1 MHLAVKRGAASMRHL
16 RTPLPGT
23 GAINSV
29 GASRSFSA
37 SSFLPR
43 NFFSSSSGSGGSSK
57 TACAAA
63 FFLDAKAAC
72 KGKRCALGK
81 NGSGIVSAPE
91 SCGEDSFFV
100 SPSIVG
106 VADGVG
112 GWNENGVDPGEIS
125 RSLMR
130 NANVFVK
137 KNADANVEITT
148 QSILAY
154 AFKQALLDE
163 SVEAGSTTAC
173 IVRVKE
179 SVAGKPIL
187 EYSNLGDSGFVIIRN
202 SVVVFRSK
210 FQVRTMVLCLNRC
223 GDCLA
228 CTDHNAVP
236 CAQYYGRAPY
246 QLAKIPPRFKS
257 YGAIENHPRD
267 VRCLMV
273 AILLV
278 FIVTLTIVVLL
289 QADSGEIEVQD
300 GDIIVLAT
308 DGVWDN
314 FAPNLMRAPTF
325 QPVSPL
331 RAMF

>member
-1 MHLAVKRGAASMRHL
+1 MIEQKEATSKTTQLSERARDKQTDTKVMHLAARRGAAGVRQL
-16 RTPLPGT
+16 RTPLPRNNALT
-23 GAINSV
+23 SI

-43 NFFSSSSGSGGSSK
+43 SFFSSSSSSSSSGGSSK
-57 TACAAA
+57 TARVAA

-130 NANVFVK
+130 NANAFVK
-137 KNADANVEITT
+137 KNAEANIEITT
-148 QSILAY
+148 QNILAY

-179 SVAGKPIL
+179 SDAGKPIL
-187 EYSNLGDSGFVIIRN
+187 EYSNLGDSGFVIIRDN
-202 SVVVFRSK
+202 VVIFRSK
-210 FQVRTMVLCLNRC
+210 FQV
-223 GDCLA
+223 
-228 CTDHNAVP
+228 CTVP
-236 CAQYYGRAPY
+236 ES
-246 QLAKIPPRFKS
+246 I
-257 YGAIENHPRD
+257 
-267 VRCLMV
+267 V
-273 AILLV
+273 LLV
-278 FIVTLTIVVLL
+278 VVL
-289 QADSGEIEVQD
+289 
-300 GDIIVLAT
+300 T
-308 DGVWDN
+308 DQ
-314 FAPNLMRAPTF
+314 FA
-325 QPVSPL
+325 S
-331 RAMF
+331 

>member
-1 MHLAVKRGAASMRHL
+1 MRQL
-16 RTPLPGT
+16 RTPLPRNN
-23 GAINSV
+23 ALNSV

-43 NFFSSSSGSGGSSK
+43 SFFSSSSGSSSSSGGSSK
-57 TACAAA
+57 TARAAA

-137 KNADANVEITT
+137 KNAEANVEITT
-148 QSILAY
+148 QNILAY

-179 SVAGKPIL
+179 SDAGKPIL
-187 EYSNLGDSGFVIIRN
+187 EYSNLGDSGFVIIRDN
-202 SVVVFRSK
+202 VVIFRSK
-210 FQVRTMVLCLNRC
+210 FQVCTVPESIVFLVVVL
-223 GDCLA
+223 
-228 CTDHNAVP
+228 TDQFASWT
-236 CAQYYGRAPY
+236 QYYGRAPY

-267 VRCLMV
+267 VR
-273 AILLV
+273 
-278 FIVTLTIVVLL
+278 FY
-289 QADSGEIEVQD
+289 
-300 GDIIVLAT
+300 
-308 DGVWDN
+308 
-314 FAPNLMRAPTF
+314 
-325 QPVSPL
+325 
-331 RAMF
+331 